1 MTEEHIQLLRDLQ
14 DKISQLKRL
23 YESEKSKRQALETE
37 LERQKKELMYAHK
50 NLLELQAKHDK
61 LVTIGLLSVT
71 EEERKKAQQRLS
83 KMVREIDTCLA
94 LLNK

>member
-1 MTEEHIQLLRDLQ
+1 MTEEHIQLLRNLQ
-14 DKISQLKRL
+14 DKISQLKSL
-23 YESEKSKRQALETE
+23 YESEKSKRQALEQE
-37 LERQKKELMYAHK
+37 LERQKKELMYDHK

-71 EEERKKAQQRLS
+71 EEERKKAKQRMS
-83 KMVREIDTCLA
+83 KMVREIETCLA